1 MKSASGKLTE
11 QNCEHIGLWAVS
23 GGMLLVASGCWMLYW
38 KLPSCGLESEQIGA
52 SLINATALFMCPAEV
67 CLFGA
72 LHKVKLN

>member
-11 QNCEHIGLWAVS
+11 LRTVCAAACGLWDVD
-23 GGMLLVASGCWMLYW
+23 GGWWMVDGGLV
-38 KLPSCGLESEQIGA
+38 SCGLESEQIRA
-52 SLINATALFMCPAEV
+52 SLINATALFMCPTEV

>member
-11 QNCEHIGLWAVS
+11 LRTVLLWTVGCGWWMVDGGLV
-23 GGMLLVASGCWMLYW
+23 
-38 KLPSCGLESEQIGA
+38 SCGLESEQIRA
-52 SLINATALFMCPAEV
+52 SLINATALFMCPTEV